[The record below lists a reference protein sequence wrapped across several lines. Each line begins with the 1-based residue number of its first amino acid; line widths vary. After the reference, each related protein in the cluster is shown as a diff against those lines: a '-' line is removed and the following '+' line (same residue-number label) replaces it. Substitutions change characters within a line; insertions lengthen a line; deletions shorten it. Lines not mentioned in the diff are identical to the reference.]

1 MGRLTSTINA
11 VQSRAQKSLVAY
23 IVAGDPH
30 PDQTVDLMHTLVA
43 EGVDIIELGVPF
55 TDPEAEGPVIQLAHE
70 RALVHQVTLL
80 KVLEMVAT
88 FRLEDATTPVVLMGY
103 LNPIEA

>member
-11 VQSRAQKSLVAY
+11 VQAQGRKSLVAY

-30 PDQTVDLMHTLVA
+30 PNQTVALMHTLVA

-70 RALVHQVTLL
+70 RALVHQVTLAKSSL
-80 KVLEMVAT
+80 FLVGSKSFLT
-88 FRLEDATTPVVLMGY
+88 LMKCPRHVCG
-103 LNPIEA
+103 LC